1 MALVAQLTGDEG
13 VVGEIVLPFGAVTD
27 ELEVCSEDPVSLR
40 LESSHF
46 ADSADGRSVGRQGP
60 HVLDGDHAG
69 VEVSAQDKYR
79 LRLVNHE
86 TPDEVVELLQ
96 YFLLQREVAQVNIE
110 EERLKSLMGGLH
122 EQNFVKPERVW
133 EPRG

>member
-1 MALVAQLTGDEG
+1 M
-13 VVGEIVLPFGAVTD
+13 
-27 ELEVCSEDPVSLR
+27 
-40 LESSHF
+40 
-46 ADSADGRSVGRQGP
+46 
-60 HVLDGDHAG
+60 LDGDHAG
-69 VEVSAQDKYR
+69 VEVSAHDKDR